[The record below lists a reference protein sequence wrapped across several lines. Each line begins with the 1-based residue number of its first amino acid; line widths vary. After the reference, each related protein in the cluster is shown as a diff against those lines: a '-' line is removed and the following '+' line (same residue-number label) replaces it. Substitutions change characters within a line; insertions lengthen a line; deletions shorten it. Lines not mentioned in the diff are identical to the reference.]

1 MRVTPSLTV
10 TLFSALLALSV
21 PAQAQNAG
29 PTTTDDPV
37 MAALGDAAQKAAVAR
52 QKDLLSDPASPVIG
66 NPNGNVTIVEFTDY
80 QCSYC
85 KAAEPRLQALL
96 KEDPNVRLVV
106 KEFPILTK
114 ESVTASRAALAS
126 VKQGKYTA
134 FHQAM
139 MGHKGQLTVEAV
151 FEYAKKVGLNVDQL
165 KKDMNAPEIGDQI
178 IENLKLARAMKISVV
193 PGLVVDTKILSGVS
207 NKTSTAAID
216 FKQEVA
222 LARAVKK

>member
-1 MRVTPSLTV
+1 MRVTQSLSV
-10 TLFSALLALSV
+10 TIFSVLLALSAPV
-21 PAQAQNAG
+21 RAETDA
-29 PTTTDDPV
+29 DDPV
-37 MAALGDAAQKAAVAR
+37 MAALGDASQKAAVAR

-80 QCSYC
+80 QCPYC

-139 MGHKGQLTVEAV
+139 MEHKGQITVENV

-165 KKDMNAPEIGDQI
+165 KKDMNAPEIADQI

-193 PGLVVDTKILSGVS
+193 PGLVVDTKVLSGVS
-207 NKTSTAAID
+207 NKTSTAKID

-222 LARAVKK
+222 MARAEKK

>member
-1 MRVTPSLTV
+1 MRVTQSLTV
-10 TLFSALLALSV
+10 TIFSVLLALSA
-21 PAQAQNAG
+21 PARAETDA
-29 PTTTDDPV
+29 DDPV
-37 MAALGDAAQKAAVAR
+37 MAALGDASQKAAVAR
-52 QKDLLSDPASPVIG
+52 QKDLLSDP
-66 NPNGNVTIVEFTDY
+66 
-80 QCSYC
+80 YC

-114 ESVTASRAALAS
+114 ESVTASRAALAA

-139 MGHKGQLTVEAV
+139 MEHKGQITVENV

-165 KKDMNAPEIGDQI
+165 KKDMNAPEIADQI

-193 PGLVVDTKILSGVS
+193 PGLVVDTKVLSGVS
-207 NKTSTAAID
+207 NKTSTAKID

-222 LARAVKK
+222 MARTEKK

>member
-1 MRVTPSLTV
+1 MRVTQSLTV
-10 TLFSALLALSV
+10 TIFSVLLALSA
-21 PAQAQNAG
+21 PARAETDA
-29 PTTTDDPV
+29 DDPV
-37 MAALGDAAQKAAVAR
+37 MAALGDASQKAAVAR

-80 QCSYC
+80 QCPYC

-114 ESVTASRAALAS
+114 ESVTASRAALAA

-139 MGHKGQLTVEAV
+139 MEHKGQITVENV

-165 KKDMNAPEIGDQI
+165 KKDMNAPEIADQI

-193 PGLVVDTKILSGVS
+193 PGLVVDTKVLSGVS
-207 NKTSTAAID
+207 NKTSTAKID

-222 LARAVKK
+222 MARAEKK

>member
-1 MRVTPSLTV
+1 MRVTQSLTV
-10 TLFSALLALSV
+10 TIFSVLLALSAPV
-21 PAQAQNAG
+21 RAETDA
-29 PTTTDDPV
+29 DDPV
-37 MAALGDAAQKAAVAR
+37 MAALGDASQKAAVAR

-80 QCSYC
+80 QCPYC

-139 MGHKGQLTVEAV
+139 MEHKGQITVENV

-165 KKDMNAPEIGDQI
+165 KKDMNAPEIADQI

-193 PGLVVDTKILSGVS
+193 PGLVVDTKVLSGVS
-207 NKTSTAAID
+207 NKTSTAKID

-222 LARAVKK
+222 MARAEKK

>member
-1 MRVTPSLTV
+1 MRVTQSLTV
-10 TLFSALLALSV
+10 TIFSMLLALSA
-21 PAQAQNAG
+21 PARAETDA
-29 PTTTDDPV
+29 DDPV
-37 MAALGDAAQKAAVAR
+37 MAALGDASQKAAVAR

-80 QCSYC
+80 QCPYC

-126 VKQGKYTA
+126 VRQGKYTA

-139 MGHKGQLTVEAV
+139 MEHKGQITVENV

-165 KKDMNAPEIGDQI
+165 KKDMNAPEIADQI

-193 PGLVVDTKILSGVS
+193 PGLVVDTKVLSGVS
-207 NKTSTAAID
+207 NKTSTAKID

-222 LARAVKK
+222 MARAAKK

>member
-1 MRVTPSLTV
+1 MRVTQSLTV
-10 TLFSALLALSV
+10 TIFSVLLALSA
-21 PAQAQNAG
+21 PARAETDA
-29 PTTTDDPV
+29 DDPV
-37 MAALGDAAQKAAVAR
+37 MAALGDASQKAAVAR

-80 QCSYC
+80 QCPYC

-114 ESVTASRAALAS
+114 ESVTASRAALAA

-139 MGHKGQLTVEAV
+139 MEHKGQITVENV

-165 KKDMNAPEIGDQI
+165 KKDMNAPEIADQI

-193 PGLVVDTKILSGVS
+193 PGLVVDTKVLSGVS
-207 NKTSTAAID
+207 NKTSTAKID

-222 LARAVKK
+222 EARAAKK

>member
-1 MRVTPSLTV
+1 MRVTQSLTV
-10 TLFSALLALSV
+10 TIFSALLALSA
-21 PAQAQNAG
+21 PARAETDA
-29 PTTTDDPV
+29 DDPV
-37 MAALGDAAQKAAVAR
+37 MAALGDASQKAAVAR

-80 QCSYC
+80 QCPYC

-114 ESVTASRAALAS
+114 ESVTASRAALAA

-139 MGHKGQLTVEAV
+139 MEHKGQITVENV

-165 KKDMNAPEIGDQI
+165 KKDMNAPEIADQI

-193 PGLVVDTKILSGVS
+193 PGLVVDTKVLSGVS
-207 NKTSTAAID
+207 NKTSTAKID

-222 LARAVKK
+222 EARAAKK

>member
-21 PAQAQNAG
+21 PAHAQNAS
-29 PTTTDDPV
+29 PTTSDDPV

-52 QKDLLSDPASPVIG
+52 QKDLLSDPGSPVIG

-80 QCSYC
+80 QCPYC

-96 KEDPNVRLVV
+96 KEDPSVRLVV

-139 MGHKGQLTVEAV
+139 MEHKGQITVENV
-151 FEYAKKVGLNVDQL
+151 FEYAKKVGLNVAQL
-165 KKDMNAPEIGDQI
+165 KKDMDAPEIGDQI

-193 PGLVVDTKILSGVS
+193 PGLVVDTKILSGIS

-222 LARAVKK
+222 LARAAKK

>member
-1 MRVTPSLTV
+1 MRVTQSLTV
-10 TLFSALLALSV
+10 TIFSVLLALSA
-21 PAQAQNAG
+21 PARAETDA
-29 PTTTDDPV
+29 DDPV
-37 MAALGDAAQKAAVAR
+37 MAALGDASQKAAVAR

-80 QCSYC
+80 QCPYC

-114 ESVTASRAALAS
+114 ESVTASRAALAA

-139 MGHKGQLTVEAV
+139 MEHKGQITVENV

-165 KKDMNAPEIGDQI
+165 KKDMNAPEIADQI

-193 PGLVVDTKILSGVS
+193 PGLVVDTKVLSGVS
-207 NKTSTAAID
+207 NKTSTAKID

-222 LARAVKK
+222 MARTEKK

>member
-1 MRVTPSLTV
+1 MRVTQSLTV
-10 TLFSALLALSV
+10 TIFSALLALSA
-21 PAQAQNAG
+21 PARAETDA
-29 PTTTDDPV
+29 DDPV
-37 MAALGDAAQKAAVAR
+37 MAALGDASQKAAVAR

-80 QCSYC
+80 QCPYC

-114 ESVTASRAALAS
+114 ESVTASRAALAA

-139 MGHKGQLTVEAV
+139 MEHKGQITVENV

-165 KKDMNAPEIGDQI
+165 KKDMNAPEIADQDR
-178 IENLKLARAMKISVV
+178 KSVV
-193 PGLVVDTKILSGVS
+193 
-207 NKTSTAAID
+207 
-216 FKQEVA
+216 
-222 LARAVKK
+222 